1 MINLADEIQIGLSA
15 PKTGGPSQRP
25 VVWEWMDVRTS
36 FGFRRAVS
44 AGAAL
49 AVGLSL
55 VGAAQS
61 AEPQKARN
69 VILFV
74 GDGMGVSTVTAARI
88 YQGQLRGVDGASNRL
103 TFERFPN
110 LALVKTFS
118 ADSLV
123 TDSANGASAMM
134 TGVRTING
142 ALGVDATVN
151 RQSCASAIAGRVDTL
166 AELVKQRGM
175 STGAVSTAAITDATP
190 AALYAHTSARSW
202 QGDFAMPKEAAAEGC
217 VDIARQ
223 LVDAPEAMRL
233 DVALGGGATFFTPA
247 KRLDGRDL
255 TREWA
260 RRPNAA
266 FVDTAEGLSNLPKGT
281 RHLLGLFAGES
292 MARESSRPVQAP
304 RLTDMTKAAI
314 SLLSQNPKGYF
325 LMVEGGLIDK
335 AHHAGLVGD
344 ALNETV
350 EFDAAIDQALAMT
363 DRADTLILVTADH
376 SHGLTIN
383 GGYRDSP
390 ILGLVTDAQGKPR
403 LAGDGK
409 AYGILNYQTGPGGPK
424 AGESR
429 VDPTTVN
436 TLAPGYRAP
445 AGIQMNSA
453 AHTGE
458 DVAAYAQGPGAERL
472 GGLIDQTDIFEV
484 MREALGIPAPK
495 RAAKP

>member
-1 MINLADEIQIGLSA
+1 
-15 PKTGGPSQRP
+15 
-25 VVWEWMDVRTS
+25 
-36 FGFRRAVS
+36 
-44 AGAAL
+44 
-49 AVGLSL
+49 
-55 VGAAQS
+55 
-61 AEPQKARN
+61 
-69 VILFV
+69 
-74 GDGMGVSTVTAARI
+74 
-88 YQGQLRGVDGASNRL
+88 
-103 TFERFPN
+103 
-110 LALVKTFS
+110 
-118 ADSLV
+118 
-123 TDSANGASAMM
+123 
-134 TGVRTING
+134 
-142 ALGVDATVN
+142 
-151 RQSCASAIAGRVDTL
+151 
-166 AELVKQRGM
+166 
-175 STGAVSTAAITDATP
+175 
-190 AALYAHTSARSW
+190 
-202 QGDFAMPKEAAAEGC
+202 
-217 VDIARQ
+217 
-223 LVDAPEAMRL
+223 
-233 DVALGGGATFFTPA
+233 
-247 KRLDGRDL
+247 
-255 TREWA
+255 
-260 RRPNAA
+260 
-266 FVDTAEGLSNLPKGT
+266 
-281 RHLLGLFAGES
+281 
-292 MARESSRPVQAP
+292 
-304 RLTDMTKAAI
+304 AAI

-335 AHHAGLVGD
+335 AHHAGLVRD

-383 GGYRDSP
+383 GGHRDSP

-429 VDPTTVN
+429 VDPMTVN
-436 TLAPGYRAP
+436 TLEPGYRAP